1 MPKYSFLLLS
11 IVLMNTAVAP
21 AQEPAVPGIRTKQKL
36 TILSA
41 NDGYVHRRPNPDAKA
56 DKKLVTPDSITVIHL
71 GPDHPPIV
79 KTVYG
84 TVPNT
89 IAGAP
94 YMAMTGDGHYGFVTC
109 QSGAHDPD
117 SPDLLSVIDLSDAD
131 LKVVQTIRLP
141 NPKMAL
147 MHPDGRRLLVPYATG
162 IQVFEM
168 RAGRLELIKDNQTD
182 FRLGSIAITPKGDRI
197 VSQGTRKGGKTAVHV
212 FSYRD
217 GVVEYQSE
225 VKIQAGLPD
234 WDGPF
239 AFRFTPDGRRLVIP
253 NGSGSP
259 SKGKLDPV
267 FIADMALDPPTVTEV
282 IPQVADGIESVAVH
296 PSGRFAVLSGL
307 DDTPRAAVHQANSHL
322 AVVDLTSKPARL
334 LYHLPVESLPE
345 GIEFTPDGTQLFVQ
359 LTYAHRIAVLDVD
372 GFMLKRSPFVIR
384 VGHGPSSMA
393 IGPTF
398 MK

>member
-1 MPKYSFLLLS
+1 LS
-11 IVLMNTAVAP
+11 IALIHAAEALAQDP
-21 AQEPAVPGIRTKQKL
+21 AIPGIRTKQRL

-41 NDGYVHRRPNPDAKA
+41 NDGYVHRRPSPDAKV
-56 DKKLVTPDSITVIHL
+56 DKKVVTQDSITVIHL

-109 QSGAHDPD
+109 QSGNHDPEA
-117 SPDLLSVIDLSDAD
+117 PDLLSVIDVSDPD
-131 LKVVQTIRLP
+131 LKVVQTIKLP
-141 NPKMAL
+141 HPRMAL
-147 MHPDGRRLLVPYATG
+147 MHPDGRRLLIPYDLG
-162 IQVFEM
+162 LQVFEI
-168 RAGRLELIKDNQTD
+168 RAGRLELLKDNRTD
-182 FRLGSIAITPKGDRI
+182 FPLGSIAITPKGDRI
-197 VSQGTRKGGKTAVHV
+197 ASQGTKKGEKRAVHV
-212 FSYRD
+212 FSYKD
-217 GVVEYQSE
+217 GGIEYQGE
-225 VKIQAGLPD
+225 VKIKEGLPD

-253 NGSGSP
+253 NGSGTP

-267 FIADMALDPPTVTEV
+267 FIADMTLNPPTVTEV
-282 IPQVADGIESVAVH
+282 IPQVADGIESVAIH
-296 PSGRFAVLSGL
+296 PSGRFAVLSCL

-322 AVVDLTSKPARL
+322 AVVDLTAKPARL

-345 GIEFTPDGTQLFVQ
+345 GIEFTPDGTQLLVQ
-359 LTYAHRIAVLDVD
+359 LTYAHRIAVFDVG
-372 GFMLKRSPFVIR
+372 GFLLTRSPFVLR

-393 IGPTF
+393 IGPRF
-398 MK
+398 GK

>member
-1 MPKYSFLLLS
+1 MRKYTFPLLS
-11 IVLMNTAVAP
+11 LVLLTTAVIY
-21 AQEPAVPGIRTKQKL
+21 AQEPSAPGIRTKQRL

-41 NDGYVHRRPNPDAKA
+41 NDGQIHRRPNPDAKA
-56 DKKLVTPDSITVIHL
+56 EKKVTPDSITVIHL
-71 GPDHPPIV
+71 GPDQPPIV

-94 YMAMTGDGHYGFVTC
+94 YMAMTGDGHYGFVTSR
-109 QSGAHDPD
+109 SGPHDPTD
-117 SPDLLSVIDLSDAD
+117 PDLISVIDLTDAE
-131 LKVVQTIRLP
+131 LKVVQTVKLP

-147 MHPDGRRLLVPYATG
+147 MHPDGKRLLVPYDTG

-168 RAGRLELIKDNQTD
+168 RDGRLELVKDNPTD
-182 FRLGSIAITPKGDRI
+182 FRLGSIAITSKGDRI
-197 VSQGTRKGGKTAVHV
+197 ASQAAKKGGKTAVHI

-217 GVVEYQSE
+217 GVIEHQGE
-225 VKIQAGLPD
+225 VKIKAGLPE

-253 NGSGSP
+253 NGSGTP

-267 FIADMALDPPTVTEV
+267 FIANMTLDPPTVTEV
-282 IPQVADGIESVAVH
+282 IPQVADGIESVAIH
-296 PSGRFAVLSGL
+296 PSGRFAVVSGL
-307 DDTPRAAVHQANSHL
+307 DDTPRAAIHQANSHL
-322 AVVDLTSKPARL
+322 AVIDLASKPARL

-359 LTYAHRIAVLDVD
+359 LTYAHRIAVFDVD

-393 IGPTF
+393 IGPRF
-398 MK
+398 GK

>member
-1 MPKYSFLLLS
+1 VLKYASLLFS
-11 IVLMNTAVAP
+11 IVVLNTALAS
-21 AQEPAVPGIRTKQKL
+21 AQEPDVPSIRTKQRL

-41 NDGYVHRRPNPDAKA
+41 NDGQIHRRPDPDAKA
-56 DKKLVTPDSITVIHL
+56 DKKVVTPDSITVIHL

-94 YMAMTGDGHYGFVTC
+94 YMAMTGDGHYGFVTSR
-109 QSGAHDPD
+109 SGTHEPKAPD
-117 SPDLLSVIDLSDAD
+117 ILSVIDLADAD
-131 LKVVQTIRLP
+131 LKVVQTIKVP

-147 MHPDGRRLLVPYATG
+147 MHPDGRRLLVPYDTG

-168 RAGRLELIKDNQTD
+168 RSGRLELVKDNATE

-197 VSQGTRKGGKTAVHV
+197 ATACSKKGSKAAVHV

-217 GVVEYQSE
+217 GVIEHLSE
-225 VKIQAGLPD
+225 VKIKDGLPD

-239 AFRFTPDGRRLVIP
+239 AFRFTPDGRRLIIP
-253 NGSGSP
+253 YGSGSP

-267 FIADMALDPPTVTEV
+267 VIADMAMDPPTATEV
-282 IPQVADGIESVAVH
+282 IPQVADGIESVAIH

-307 DDTPRAAVHQANSHL
+307 DDTPRGAIHQASSHL
-322 AVVDLTSKPARL
+322 AVVDLTAKPARL

-359 LTYAHRIAVLDVD
+359 LTYSHRIAVFDVD
-372 GFMLKRSPFVIR
+372 GFMLKRSPFVLR

-393 IGPTF
+393 IGPRF
-398 MK
+398 VK

>member
-1 MPKYSFLLLS
+1 MQRYLILLLS
-11 IVLMNTAVAP
+11 FMVVTVIGVP
-21 AQEPAVPGIRTKQKL
+21 AQEPAVPGIRTKQRL

-41 NDGYVHRRPNPDAKA
+41 NDGYVHRRPNPNTK

-94 YMAMTGDGHYGFVTC
+94 YMAMSGDGQYGFVTC
-109 QSGAHDPD
+109 RSGSHDPEAL
-117 SPDLLSVIDLSDAD
+117 DLLSVIDLSDPE
-131 LKVVQTIRLP
+131 LKVVQTIKLP
-141 NPKMAL
+141 NPAMAL
-147 MHPDGRRLLVPYATG
+147 MHPDGRRLLVPYEAG

-168 RAGRLELIKDNQTD
+168 RSGRLEPVKDNAAP
-182 FRLGSIAITPKGDRI
+182 FRVGSIAITPKGDRI
-197 VSQGTRKGGKTAVHV
+197 AAQGTKKGEKPAVHV

-217 GVVEYQSE
+217 GVIAYQSE
-225 VKIQAGLPD
+225 VKIQLGLSD

-239 AFRFTPDGRRLVIP
+239 AFRFTPDGNRLVIP

-259 SKGKLDPV
+259 SKGKLDSV
-267 FIADMALDPPTVTEV
+267 FLADMRRDPPTVTEV
-282 IPQVADGIESVAVH
+282 IPQVADGMESVAVH
-296 PSGRFAVLSGL
+296 PSGRFAVLSCL
-307 DDTPRAAVHQANSHL
+307 EDTPRADVHQANNHL
-322 AVVDLTSKPARL
+322 AVVDLTSKPVRL

-345 GIEFTPDGTQLFVQ
+345 GIEFAPDGTQLFVQ
-359 LTYAHRIAVLDVD
+359 LTYAHRIAVFDVD
-372 GFMLKRSPFVIR
+372 GLILKRSPFVLR

-393 IGPTF
+393 IGPRF
-398 MK
+398 GK

>member
-1 MPKYSFLLLS
+1 MKHSFLLLS
-11 IVLMNTAVAP
+11 LLFLTPNVASP
-21 AQEPAVPGIRTKQKL
+21 QEPAVPGIRTKQRL

-41 NDGYVHRRPNPDAKA
+41 NDGYVHRRPNQDAKA
-56 DKKLVTPDSITVIHL
+56 DKKVVTPDSITVIHL
-71 GPDHPPIV
+71 GPDHPPVV

-109 QSGAHDPD
+109 RSGSHDPD
-117 SPDLLSVIDLSDAD
+117 APDLLSVIDLSDAD
-131 LKVVQTIRLP
+131 LKVVQTIKLP
-141 NPKMAL
+141 NPAMAL
-147 MHPDGRRLLVPYATG
+147 MHPDGRRLLVPYEAG
-162 IQVFEM
+162 IHVFEM
-168 RAGRLELIKDNQTD
+168 RDGRLELVRDNPTP
-182 FRLGSIAITPKGDRI
+182 FRLGGIAITPKGDRI
-197 VSQGTRKGGKTAVHV
+197 VGHGTKKGEKLAVHV
-212 FSYRD
+212 FSYKD
-217 GVVEYQSE
+217 AVITYQSE
-225 VKIQAGLPD
+225 VRIEAGLPD

-239 AFRFTPDGRRLVIP
+239 AFRFTPDGKRLVIP

-267 FIADMALDPPTVTEV
+267 FIADLTRDPPAVTEV

-296 PSGRFAVLSGL
+296 PSGRFAVLSCL
-307 DDTPRAAVHQANSHL
+307 DDTPRAGVHQANSHL
-322 AVVDLTSKPARL
+322 AVVDLTAKPARL

-359 LTYAHRIAVLDVD
+359 LTYAHRIAAFDVD
-372 GFMLKRSPFVIR
+372 GFMLTRSPFVLR

-393 IGPTF
+393 IGRRF